1 MLPKNPREGMAV
13 YTQDSTNFKR
23 PVFTH
28 VCPIS
33 HDIST
38 PIVVG
43 IPDISNLT
51 GKYSSIACA
60 ILYFYCLTRV
70 YSSIN
75 NLFYTHLFCIM
86 YTYFIPLELPYNSL
100 RNCSSIHCWSP
111 LDRDSLKALAII
123 IFSSSRPSLYL
134 CFNSFLIKETFP
146 LFLS

>member
-1 MLPKNPREGMAV
+1 MLPKNPREGMPV
-13 YTQDSTNFKR
+13 YTQDSTNLKR
-23 PVFTH
+23 PIFSH
-28 VCPIS
+28 VSPIS

-43 IPDISNLT
+43 IPNISNLT

-75 NLFYTHLFCIM
+75 NLFYTHLVCIM
-86 YTYFIPLELPYNSL
+86 YTYLLPLELPYNSL

-111 LDRDSLKALAII
+111 LDRDSLKALPII
-123 IFSSSRPSLYL
+123 ILSSSSPSLYL
-134 CFNSFLIKETFP
+134 CFSSFLTKDIFP

>member
-1 MLPKNPREGMAV
+1 MLPENPREGMPV

-23 PVFTH
+23 SVFTH

-43 IPDISNLT
+43 IPDISNFT

-75 NLFYTHLFCIM
+75 NLFYTHLVCIM
-86 YTYFIPLELPYNSL
+86 YTYLLPLVLPYNSL

-111 LDRDSLKALAII
+111 LDRDSLKALPII
-123 IFSSSRPSLYL
+123 ILSSSSPSLYL
-134 CFNSFLIKETFP
+134 CFSSFLTKDIFP